1 MRQVVV
7 LMIDMADAVCRTS
20 RTTST
25 GRSQPCWLSACSTTS
40 SEFVGVHVWICLCA
54 RVDVCVCVH
63 ASVCE
68 YVRVCVRMCVCAC
81 MWMHV
86 NLSLFLKFRSRS
98 VQVDC

>member
-54 RVDVCVCVH
+54 RVDVCVCVC
-63 ASVCE
+63 VCMHL
-68 YVRVCVRMCVCAC
+68 CVNMCVCVCAC
-81 MWMHV
+81 ACVHACGCM
-86 NLSLFLKFRSRS
+86 
-98 VQVDC
+98 